1 MTRLANYILTSCIL
15 ATCLA
20 GGPPAPPAPPVHKP
34 IVNQPTVLVEAL
46 TKVEQKCHIEEV
58 ELYAE
63 VCTPT
68 IEKDCHKVRVKSRK
82 LETREDCVDVIRT
95 VCEETEEVVDNE
107 VCYYIYNKESQDT
120 EATTVAVDYEV
131 KCEEEAQNICSA
143 NTGYGYS
150 SACKNQKMDICY
162 NVPKVRPDKTSV
174 TVSFPV
180 PEKKCENKPVKIP
193 KISCDEVEDKKCFQ
207 LPYTVEEEE
216 ELEKCTTRLGPPKC
230 EQTPVTLPKQICVDI
245 QHVPAP
251 VPHPAPLH
259 QLVHPIQHAS
269 FPFLG

>member
-1 MTRLANYILTSCIL
+1 M
-15 ATCLA
+15 
-20 GGPPAPPAPPVHKP
+20 
-34 IVNQPTVLVEAL
+34 
-46 TKVEQKCHIEEV
+46 
-58 ELYAE
+58 
-63 VCTPT
+63 CTPT

-131 KCEEEAQNICSA
+131 KCEEEAQNVCSA

-193 KISCDEVEDKKCFQ
+193 KISCDEVEVKNIVSKN
-207 LPYTVEEEE
+207 
-216 ELEKCTTRLGPPKC
+216 
-230 EQTPVTLPKQICVDI
+230 ISDI
-245 QHVPAP
+245 FVA
-251 VPHPAPLH
+251 
-259 QLVHPIQHAS
+259 
-269 FPFLG
+269 